1 MSNEKLSNESHKP
14 PLRKGVVRR
23 SVTITIPLHIAET
36 LHGLI
41 DGSMG
46 TSEDDLF
53 SEEMDV
59 VRKKL
64 DKGID
69 KHYA

>member
-1 MSNEKLSNESHKP
+1 MDKTSNLPQNP
-14 PLRKGVVRR
+14 PLQQTSVRR

-36 LHGLI
+36 LHGLV

-46 TSEDDLF
+46 SSEDDLF
-53 SEEMDV
+53 SEEMDI

-64 DKGID
+64 DKAID